1 MYFFVATFHG
11 FVYKS
16 WSMEWK
22 PHYFDRTM
30 SFLQKLVI
38 KHRMV

>member
-1 MYFFVATFHG
+1 
-11 FVYKS
+11 
-16 WSMEWK
+16 MEWK

-38 KHRMV
+38 KHRMVEFYGLEIRKIVQNR